1 MAKLSSRFL
10 QNLPSPPPP
19 KIIICFSSGIQELN
33 LMGEHFL
40 MYLEGTLSLLLL
52 PLPPKE
58 EGFSST
64 YNKIH
69 DIRNP

>member
-19 KIIICFSSGIQELN
+19 KIIICFSSGIQVLN

-40 MYLEGTLSLLLL
+40 MYLEGTLISIVTTPPYKRGGLFFYLL
-52 PLPPKE
+52 
-58 EGFSST
+58 F
-64 YNKIH
+64 IQA
-69 DIRNP
+69 

>member
-1 MAKLSSRFL
+1 
-10 QNLPSPPPP
+10 
-19 KIIICFSSGIQELN
+19 
-33 LMGEHFL
+33 MGEHFL